1 MTIETL
7 KSPNPRNRNTIFVI
21 KSKFLSDS
29 SIKLYSPFWK
39 LLTREVTSYWH
50 ADCTT
55 DFLGDTFPSLII
67 PFSGFRSW
75 CRNIRP
81 SLRCPCTIDWQFSR
95 PAPLIFRSGASRP
108 IGNIHTHRI
117 RVEQFSW
124 SFRAGLPSP
133 LACLP
138 LACPFFLGPAT
149 QATSS
154 AFCGFKSECTEKSSK
169 IGKSWPQLK
178 T

>member
-1 MTIETL
+1 M
-7 KSPNPRNRNTIFVI
+7 
-21 KSKFLSDS
+21 
-29 SIKLYSPFWK
+29 
-39 LLTREVTSYWH
+39 TSYWH

-95 PAPLIFRSGASRP
+95 PARLIFPSGTSRP
-108 IGNIHTHRI
+108 IGNIHTHRM
-117 RVEQFSW
+117 RVERFSW
-124 SFRAGLPSP
+124 AFRAGPPSP

-138 LACPFFLGPAT
+138 LARQFFLGPVKSTACT
-149 QATSS
+149 KKMYHSNIFSS
-154 AFCGFKSECTEKSSK
+154 FFFLFFPFSHSFFLQPKQESERIFSYQSIIKPDKNNAPSQNGIFWWS
-169 IGKSWPQLK
+169 IHHDH
-178 T
+178 